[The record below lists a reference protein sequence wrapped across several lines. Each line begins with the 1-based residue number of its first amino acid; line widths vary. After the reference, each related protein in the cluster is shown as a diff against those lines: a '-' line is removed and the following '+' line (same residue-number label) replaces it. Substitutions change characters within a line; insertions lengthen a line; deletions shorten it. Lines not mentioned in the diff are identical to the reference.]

1 VDGVKLTR
9 VVCAK
14 LFRDSLTAA
23 GYKESSIKRR
33 ECDLVVFFDYLDALG
48 IADVR
53 EVGVRELER
62 FFRRIDE
69 QPSPI
74 RGRPYAVSSKIASAV
89 CLRTLFRILCQEELL
104 LSNPMQAFEVRF
116 RADPGRRVVLSSA
129 EMDRLLDGIDLSL
142 PLGLRD
148 RAIFE
153 LMYATGMRVSEIVKL
168 KVEEVDLEARK
179 LLVRQGKWGK
189 DRVVPLSKVAAEFL
203 RRYIQARRV
212 KSGCVFVCKKGPLT
226 TAAVNH
232 RFQKWAQRTGVWKK
246 GLSTHSIRHAVATH
260 LLAGGADLR
269 WVQELLG
276 HESIETTVRYTHELT
291 ENLKRIYK
299 RYHPRENELRQQ
311 VDDAYVE
318 RLEKLRRELERAR
331 AKTTVRR
338 ASVRRWYEAHRM
350 KRPRR

>member
-1 VDGVKLTR
+1 MKLTR
-9 VVCAK
+9 GVCSK
-14 LFRDSLTAA
+14 LFHDSLVAA

-33 ECDLVVFFDYLDALG
+33 ECDLVVFFDYLAACG
-48 IADVR
+48 IDDLR
-53 EVGVRELER
+53 EVGARELEG
-62 FFRRIDE
+62 FIRRIDE

-74 RGRPYAVSSKIASAV
+74 RKRLLAVSSKIAATV
-89 CLRTLFRILCQEELL
+89 CLRLLFRILCQEELL
-104 LSNPMQAFEVRF
+104 LSNPMQALEVRF
-116 RADPGRRVVLSSA
+116 RADPGRRVVLSSS
-129 EMDRLLDGIDLSL
+129 EMDRLLDGIDLSV

-148 RAIFE
+148 RAIYE

-168 KVEEVDLEARK
+168 KVDEVDLEARK

-189 DRVVPLSKVAAEFL
+189 DRVVPLSKVAVEFL
-203 RRYIQARRV
+203 RRYINARRV
-212 KSGCVFVCKKGPLT
+212 KSGCVFVCEKGPLT

-260 LLAGGADLR
+260 MLAGGADLR

-299 RYHPRENELRQQ
+299 RYHPRENELRQA
-311 VDDAYVE
+311 VDADYVRRVE
-318 RLEKLRRELERAR
+318 ALRAELERAR
-331 AKTTVRR
+331 AKTVARR
-338 ASVRRWYEAHRM
+338 ASVRRWYERNRM
-350 KRPRR
+350 KKRRG